1 VEKESDTRAYEVL
14 PQIATFAGLDL
25 GARVIE
31 VVIFDKRADV
41 RTEKV
46 I

>member
-1 VEKESDTRAYEVL
+1 MEKEPDTGAYEVL
-14 PQIATFAGLDL
+14 TQIPTLAGLDL

-31 VVIFDKRADV
+31 IVIFDKRAHV
-41 RTEKV
+41 RIKEV

>member
-1 VEKESDTRAYEVL
+1 MEKEANTGAYEVL
-14 PQIATFAGLDL
+14 PQIAIFAGIEL

-31 VVIFDKRADV
+31 VVIFDKRAES
-41 RTEKV
+41 RIKEV

>member
-1 VEKESDTRAYEVL
+1 MEKESDTGAYEVL
-14 PQIATFAGLDL
+14 PQIPTLAGLDL

-31 VVIFDKRADV
+31 VVVFDKSTKV
-41 RTEKV
+41 RTKEV

>member
-1 VEKESDTRAYEVL
+1 VEKESNTRAYEVL
-14 PQIATFAGLDL
+14 PQIPSLAGLDL

-31 VVIFDKRADV
+31 VVIFNKRAEV
-41 RTEKV
+41 RIEKV